1 MLSLETNPRTVGV
14 KKLQAF
20 DYYRIRIGDYRAV
33 YSINDKAHLVKILD
47 IGHRKDIY
55 R

>member
-1 MLSLETNPRTVGV
+1 MVNI
-14 KKLQAF
+14 Q
-20 DYYRIRIGDYRAV
+20 
-33 YSINDKAHLVKILD
+33 DKELIILIID

>member
-1 MLSLETNPRTVGV
+1 LDDSA
-14 KKLQAF
+14 KKV
-20 DYYRIRIGDYRAV
+20 I
-33 YSINDKAHLVKILD
+33 ILD